1 MDGRK
6 TRRRPWTAIA
16 VAALA
21 LVSLGAAAV
30 VATAKD
36 RNDDGIPDRWER
48 KHDLSLKHKQGKR
61 DQDSDQLRNRGEF
74 RSAMDPR
81 DSDSDDDGIEDGD
94 EGAGT
99 IASFDSETGKLV
111 INLFN
116 GESVSG
122 TVDDE
127 TEIECRSDDAVE
139 PDDEDS
145 PGDSTDRRSREESD
159 GNGEESGEDEP
170 GDDDEPGGEHGD
182 EGEDEHGDDGPDH
195 GEDDCDGAKCSVDDL
210 TEGRVVR
217 EASLDATG
225 QGLVYDEIELD

>member
-1 MDGRK
+1 MEGR
-6 TRRRPWTAIA
+6 TNRRRPRLAI
-16 VAALA
+16 VVTALA

-81 DSDSDDDGIEDGD
+81 DSDSDDDGVEDGD

-99 IASFDSETGKLV
+99 IASFDQETGKLV

-127 TEIECRSDDAVE
+127 TEIECRSDDAAQ
-139 PDDEDS
+139 PDSDEGGDDS
-145 PGDSTDRRSREESD
+145 AEQRSEGSDDGSGDSDD
-159 GNGEESGEDEP
+159 GSGEDE
-170 GDDDEPGGEHGD
+170 GDGVEQEHSDGVGSGHGGEN
-182 EGEDEHGDDGPDH
+182 
-195 GEDDCDGAKCSVDDL
+195 DCDGAKCSVDDL

-225 QGLVYDEIELD
+225 QGLVYGEIQLD